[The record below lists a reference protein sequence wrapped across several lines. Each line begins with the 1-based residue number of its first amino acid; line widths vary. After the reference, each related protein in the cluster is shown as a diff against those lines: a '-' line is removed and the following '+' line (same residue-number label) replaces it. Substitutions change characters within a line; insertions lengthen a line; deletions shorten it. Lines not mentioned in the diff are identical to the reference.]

1 MMNRFKEIR
10 KAERRNLS
18 NVQYTA
24 REPAFVMWC
33 RARDPG
39 KGQVRQS
46 DFATPLSIL
55 SH

>member
-24 REPAFVMWC
+24 REPLSCGVGLEIPG
-33 RARDPG
+33 RAR
-39 KGQVRQS
+39 
-46 DFATPLSIL
+46 
-55 SH
+55 